1 MRLSIF
7 TACTPWLPLDRLV
20 PEVAAAGY
28 DGIEV
33 GLRER
38 QWDPAKPPQFWGN
51 NPAHLDWKTCETEAV
66 ALRRQLDGAG
76 LRCPCLGAYIDTDAG
91 PDPVRVA
98 AAVAGI
104 LGAPFVRIRT
114 PVPAVGRVAAQ
125 WRDARARVRDLERV
139 AAAAGIAW
147 AVEMHDRSLTAS
159 ANACLRLLEDRDPR
173 RIGVILEPGN
183 MVTEGNEAL
192 PMAIELLSERILHVH
207 VKDMRIETREQADR
221 LSRAG
226 TSFAPLG
233 EGVLDWQGIIALLAA
248 QGYDGW
254 LTVENF
260 TGTDRGPAR
269 MAADAAVVRGW
280 MPVQGVATQAAS

>member
-38 QWDPAKPPQFWGN
+38 QWDPAKPPSFWGN
-51 NPAHLDWKTCETEAV
+51 NPAHLDWRTCETEALD
-66 ALRRQLDGAG
+66 LRRRLDAAG
-76 LRCPCLGAYIDTDAG
+76 LRCPCVGAYLDTAA
-91 PDPVRVA
+91 PADPLRVA
-98 AAVAGI
+98 AAVAGT
-104 LGAPFVRIRT
+104 LGATLVRLRT
-114 PVPAVGRVAAQ
+114 PVPMAGRVAEQ
-125 WRDARARVRDLERV
+125 WRDARARLRELERI

-147 AVEMHDRSLTAS
+147 AIEMHDRSLTAS

-192 PMAIELLSERILHVH
+192 PMAIELLAGRILHVH
-207 VKDMRIETREQADR
+207 VKDMRIETRDRADR

-226 TSFAPLG
+226 TAFAPLG
-233 EGVLDWQGIIALLAA
+233 SGVLDWPGILAQLAA

-254 LTVENF
+254 LSVENF
-260 TGTDRGPAR
+260 TGCDAGPGR
-269 MAADAAVVRGW
+269 MAGDLATVRGW
-280 MPVQGVATQAAS
+280 LGGADITAGR